1 MLLYIRRLQ
10 GKRAGVFG
18 KSLLNGLI
26 TWQSLVKNIGRYI
39 RSIAHPIKRIGWLK
53 QNSREGN
60 NISANY

>member
-26 TWQSLVKNIGRYI
+26 TWQSLVKKIGRYI
-39 RSIAHPIKRIGWLK
+39 RSIAHPIKRIG
-53 QNSREGN
+53 
-60 NISANY
+60 